1 MNSKITAH
9 IAHFFLAISL
19 LAIAASARA
28 AFHEW
33 KINEVYS
40 NHSGT
45 VQFVE
50 LTTTQSGQE
59 FLINH
64 TITCTQGGTT
74 RTFTFPSN
82 LAAGTANK
90 KFLIATPAFAALG
103 IVTPDYVMPEGFLF
117 TANATVNFSGFDSV
131 TYIALPTDGT
141 QSINA
146 SGVASVNSPTNYAGV
161 TGLISIAP
169 PATLNNF
176 LGANLNGIADFRRNH
191 EYVDV
196 MRQSRPFGTATD
208 PFDTVI
214 AVGADGWPTGDFGVT
229 LMAAQTGV
237 TGIAGTYKGIFTGG
251 SPTTTVTSAAS
262 GAVSNVVFSAGT
274 NTTTFDIVL
283 SAAQPTETMALRF
296 QAVPP
301 GNPVKNLRI
310 IRPGFSTTSPPT
322 FTPAYLNHVSR
333 FKVLRFMDWLSTNEK
348 ANSIVSW
355 ADRPTLE
362 KKRTEAEGARW
373 EAVVELANTV
383 NRDIWITIPVRAN
396 DEYVTNLAI
405 QLRDTLIPSVNVY
418 VEYSNELWNGAF
430 PQFAI
435 QKQFA
440 INEVTANPNSPLKYD
455 GSNDQNVWAFRRVA
469 KRLKEISD
477 IFKTVWGPS
486 AINTRVRPVLAGQMA
501 NSFIV
506 TEGIDLVDV
515 GLNVRP
521 NTVFYAISGA
531 PYIFPSANNQASDD
545 EVPGLTAA
553 QLLAAIGTGV
563 NNAPNA
569 NSYLYESH
577 LALAAW
583 HGLKVLAYE
592 GGFDTFGNQNIAAKR
607 TANLDPQIRTH
618 CRNLLNRWHAFGF
631 ETFVYF
637 NAGADNYNIQFGQW
651 PLLEDIQDTVF
662 PKNQCMDD
670 VLGAAVPALTSGMSV
685 ATLVPGGAFIGS
697 ASPTGTISNTS
708 GPFGFPGFAQY
719 LLRVDKAG
727 TYQLR
732 FTSTGSATPKV
743 GVRLNGVTINS
754 AFLLPSSASFVS
766 STAIPVTLRKGIN
779 ALRLTRPPDASTWTI
794 QSLAFAA
801 PCGGG
806 VGGGICSLIGAFYL
820 MLLDE

>member
-1 MNSKITAH
+1 MHTKVTAL
-9 IAHFFLAISL
+9 IAYVVLAATFLAC
-19 LAIAASARA
+19 ATSARA
-28 AFHEW
+28 NFHLW
-33 KINEVYS
+33 QINEVYS
-40 NHSGT
+40 NQSGS

-50 LTTTQSGQE
+50 LTTIFGGQE
-59 FLINH
+59 VLLNH

-103 IVTPDYVMPEGFLF
+103 IVTPDYIMPEGFLF
-117 TANATVNFSGFDSV
+117 TGKATLNFGESASV
-131 TYIALPTDGT
+131 LAYAALPTDGT

-146 SGVASVNSPTNYAGV
+146 SGVAGANSPTNYAGV
-161 TGLISIAP
+161 TGSISSAP
-169 PATLNNF
+169 PVALNGF

-196 MRQSRPFGTATD
+196 MRQARRFGSAAD
-208 PFDTVI
+208 PFNTVI
-214 AVGADGWPTGDFGVT
+214 AVGADGWPPVDFGVT
-229 LMAAQTGV
+229 LMAAQTDV
-237 TGIAGTYKGIFTGG
+237 TGIAGTYKGIFNGQA
-251 SPTTTVTSAAS
+251 TVTSAAS
-262 GAVSNVVFSAGT
+262 GSVSNVAYSGAVT
-274 NTTTFDIVL
+274 NTTTFDL
-283 SAAQPTETMALRF
+283 TFPAPTETMALRF
-296 QAVPP
+296 QSVTA
-301 GNPVKNLRI
+301 GNPVKNLRV

-322 FTPAYLNHVSR
+322 FTPAYLSHVSR
-333 FKVLRFMDWLSTNEK
+333 FSVLRFMDWLSTNDK
-348 ANSIVSW
+348 ANTVVSW

-373 EAVVELANTV
+373 EAVVELANAV
-383 NRDIWITIPVRAN
+383 NRDIWINIPVQAN

-405 QLRDTLIPSVNVY
+405 LLRDTLIPSVNVY

-435 QKQFA
+435 QKQAA
-440 INEVTANPNSPLKYD
+440 INEVNANPSSPLKYD

-531 PYIFPSANNQASDD
+531 PYIFPSATNQAGDD
-545 EVPGLTAA
+545 EVPGLSAA

-563 NNAPNA
+563 DNAPNA

-592 GGFDTFGNQNIAAKR
+592 GGFDTFGSQNIAAKR
-607 TANLDPQIRTH
+607 TANLDPLIRTH

-631 ETFVYF
+631 ETFLYF
-637 NAGADNYNIQFGQW
+637 NAGADSYNTQFGQW
-651 PLLEDIQDTVF
+651 PLLEDIQDTVY

-670 VLGAAVPALTSGMSV
+670 VRGAALPALTSGLSI
-685 ATLVPGGAFIGS
+685 ATPVPGGAFIGS
-697 ASPTGTISNTS
+697 VSPAGTISNTS

-732 FTSTGSATPKV
+732 FTSTGSDTPKV

-754 AFLLPSSASFVS
+754 AFLLPSSASFAS
-766 STAIPVTLRKGIN
+766 SAAIPVTLRKGIN

-794 QSLAFAA
+794 QSLSFAA
-801 PCGGG
+801 PCGAGSG
-806 VGGGICSLIGAFYL
+806 SGACALMGAFYL
-820 MLLDE
+820 MLLDD